1 MTLQRTCCL
10 LFGSV
15 LTLTLSAAPAQEEM
29 PSAERTDGH
38 TAHSEV
44 VPPAPVPE
52 DQEAATWPVKT
63 LTLLLQLTDEEQLFT

>member
-15 LTLTLSAAPAQEEM
+15 LTLTLSAAPALEGT

-38 TAHSEV
+38 TAPAEV
-44 VPPAPVPE
+44 GPATSVQE